1 MYETK
6 NNDNSLKYFLFRTL
20 TDPVL
25 LYATLI
31 LMSIMY
37 HYRSSLTLVYGLVSY
52 VLGWLIFRVFDFV
65 NKHRLLG
72 SVAYIAIGAVSLMAI
87 RYYIDKGEK
96 NYPILWGLWF
106 LTPQTAVTY
115 NKWYTI
121 AVFILFFIFMM
132 SVIYY
137 FTRVRYRIFMNFL
150 IFIIPFTIY
159 GKEDEKMPTVFILAL
174 AAAYVLLMVRFR
186 SLQDTPQSKVVCRHE
201 LWKPV
206 AVYTALFAAF
216 AAIVPKPYIE
226 ADRSTLE
233 SLINADELTDRLDAM
248 LNVFRNTNTAQQ
260 YRAKVRNTP
269 VYYALADEALRLKT
283 STYSHYN
290 FSLDQWSAD
299 DPDKLLSGDKTEYPL
314 ELSHPGDILSA
325 YLYAAGL
332 DSEFAEKYGLTE
344 FIGTSPS
351 VPPEKEVKLV
361 SVYRSSDFAPVP
373 QFATSMNSSS
383 DEGAVNLTPSGL
395 VYNEDKFDY
404 NARFSFNYSSDRFMY
419 LGDNKKIIDVIGKSD
434 YKQMSREAEEI
445 LESSSSEKAADY
457 LYALTEQDD
466 DFFDYEDI
474 FTEDIGNSRIK
485 ALSKELT
492 KDVESDYDKAKI
504 LEAYFYKNDFT
515 YDLDFDTTGKNA
527 EDFLF
532 ETKTGVCYEYATA
545 MILLARAAGIPARFC
560 VGYNMTDAAED
571 AVKGYNYVVNTKDSH
586 GYPELY
592 IKGYGWMSFEPTIA
606 DVMGEKDK
614 TTATDLLARAG
625 LMILTATLLVL
636 AVAMLYPRISHRI
649 FMIFSK
655 KKRPAETAEAAMRR
669 ICKLY
674 RIDSGCTSQEA
685 AAVTSA
691 KCGADI
697 SRLADLFDRAV
708 YGEEELNSDEKEVI
722 MEEYVQAYRLY
733 MENNRIFRRKPA
745 VNS

>member
-6 NNDNSLKYFLFRTL
+6 NNDNSLKSFLFRTL

-25 LYATLI
+25 LYAALI

-72 SVAYIAIGAVSLMAI
+72 SVAYIAIGAASLMAI
-87 RYYIDKGEK
+87 RYYINKGEE
-96 NYPILWGLWF
+96 NYPIIWGLWF
-106 LTPQTAVTY
+106 LTPQAAVTY

-216 AAIVPKPYIE
+216 TAIVPKPYIE

-283 STYSHYN
+283 STYSHYS
-290 FSLDQWSAD
+290 FDKDQWTAD
-299 DPDKLLSGDKTEYPL
+299 DPDKLLSAKMTEYPL
-314 ELSHPGDILSA
+314 DLSHPGNILGA
-325 YLYAAGL
+325 YLYAASL
-332 DSEFAEKYGLTE
+332 DSGFAEKYGLTD
-344 FIGTSPS
+344 FIGVSPS

-373 QFATSMNSSS
+373 QFATSMN
-383 DEGAVNLTPSGL
+383 AVGNNGEVSFTPSGL
-395 VYNEDKFDY
+395 VYKDGKFDR

-419 LGDNKKIIDVIGKSD
+419 LGSNKKIIDVICKSD
-434 YKQMSREAEEI
+434 YRQMSLDAEKI
-445 LESSSSEKAADY
+445 LGSSGSEKAADY
-457 LYALTEQDD
+457 LSALTVQDD

-492 KDVESDYDKAKI
+492 KDIESDYDKAKV
-504 LEAYFYKNDFT
+504 LEGYFYKNDYT

-560 VGYNMTDAAED
+560 VGYNMTDAVED
-571 AVKGYNYVVNTKDSH
+571 TVQGYNYVVNTKDSH

-636 AVAMLYPRISHRI
+636 AIAMLYPRISHRI

-669 ICKLY
+669 ICRLY